1 MFLYEYNENYND
13 SLVYKEVPRYISN
26 TLDSTG
32 FEFKNIKAGKYKL
45 IALKDQASNYTY
57 EPKLDKIGFSSETI
71 TIPGDSVAEITLFK
85 EEPEFKYVRA
95 KQISKNQ
102 FQVGYEGKL
111 TEPELSLLGIKG
123 DSIKTTFFKD
133 PEKDTLNFWVKPF
146 FKQDS
151 LLILAKSKIKT
162 DTLTARY
169 KDQYKDSINLK
180 AVLKTLKLNEDLVV
194 TSNTPI
200 EKFDPTFSKLVDQ
213 DTIEVAFKHQ
223 LDSLKNELKISFDKK
238 ESTRY
243 AFKLLPGA
251 ITDFIENTND
261 TLNIKVSTLAEAD
274 YGKLVMKFTDVE
286 NEHTII
292 QLMKGEKV
300 EAESLLTKDSPNI
313 TFTSIEPGDYTVR
326 IIYDENNN
334 GIQDTGDYLQQRQPE
349 KMYFYTKPV
358 TVRANWDVQ
367 QDISL
372 KNAEYW
378 QKQTL
383 KEKYDLEKEKERER
397 EEEKKKAQ

>member
-1 MFLYEYNENYND
+1 M
-13 SLVYKEVPRYISN
+13 
-26 TLDSTG
+26 
-32 FEFKNIKAGKYKL
+32 

-300 EAESLLTKDSPNI
+300 EVESLLVKDSPNI
-313 TFTSIEPGDYTVR
+313 TFTSVEPGDYTVR
-326 IIYDENNN
+326 VIYDENNN

-349 KMYFYTKPV
+349 KMYFYPKPV